1 MRHQNMRNQWIASEH
16 HRLHTVEGWPDSAHK
31 DATLRAIH
39 STLASLAQDPS
50 LAASLPVCP
59 VCFSRRKVSTV
70 VRFPAS
76 QVTERA
82 A

>member
-1 MRHQNMRNQWIASEH
+1 MRNQWIAAEH
-16 HRLHTVEGWPDSAHK
+16 HRLHTVEGWPNSPYK

-50 LAASLPVCP
+50 LAANLPPCQ
-59 VCFSRRKVSTV
+59 VCFSRRRVSAV
-70 VRFPAS
+70 VSFPAGK
-76 QVTERA
+76 QADLA